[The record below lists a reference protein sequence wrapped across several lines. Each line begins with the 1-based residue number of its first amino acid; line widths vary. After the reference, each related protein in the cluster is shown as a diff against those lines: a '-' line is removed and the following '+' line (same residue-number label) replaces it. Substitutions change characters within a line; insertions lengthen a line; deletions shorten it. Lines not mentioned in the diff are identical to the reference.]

1 MSLLSND
8 DHGFWQEGTFSG
20 IIAFMYIHIGGEY
33 SVSDRLIVGIFDF
46 DETTREGSDTIQF
59 LKRAQE
65 LDRIEN
71 VSSELPRSFVVTLER
86 IYLSPISPATLR
98 RRLKFKIDQHEMFQ

>member
-1 MSLLSND
+1 MV
-8 DHGFWQEGTFSG
+8 FWQNQPFSV
-20 IIAFMYIHIGGEY
+20 IIVCMYIHIGGEY

-46 DETTREGSDTIQF
+46 DETTQEGSETIQF

-65 LDRIEN
+65 LDQIEN

-86 IYLSPISPATLR
+86 IYLSPISAATLR
-98 RRLKFKIDQHEMFQ
+98 RRLKFKLEIFEDQV